1 MAVSILTLKTGE
13 RVIAELKEVYDQE
26 GEDKK
31 GLCLLME
38 EPYVLHL
45 DTQQPQYL
53 TEQLGTEYTVKFS
66 KWNPYSPDWHFKIPY
81 DCVMTISSPEKGLEQ
96 SYLQKIQQ
104 KRELE
109 NDGNTTNSTSESSST
124 ETVDN
129 ES

>member
-1 MAVSILTLKTGE
+1 MAVSIITLKTGE
-13 RVIAELKEVYDQE
+13 RIITELKEVYDQE

-38 EPYVLHL
+38 EPYDLHL

-53 TEQLGTEYTVKFS
+53 TEQLGAEYTVKYS
-66 KWNPYSPDWHFKIPY
+66 KWNPYSPDLHFKIPY
-81 DCVMTISSPEKGLEQ
+81 DCVMTISSPEPGLEK

-109 NDGNTTNSTSESSST
+109 DDGNTTDSTSEPTST
-124 ETVDN
+124 GTVEN
-129 ES
+129 

>member
-1 MAVSILTLKTGE
+1 MAVSIITLKTGE
-13 RVIAELKEVYDQE
+13 RIITELKEVYDQE

-53 TEQLGTEYTVKFS
+53 TEQLGAEYTVKYS
-66 KWNPYSPDWHFKIPY
+66 KWNPYSPDLHFKIPY
-81 DCVMTISSPEKGLEQ
+81 DCVMTISSPEPGLEK

-109 NDGNTTNSTSESSST
+109 DDGNTTDSPSEPTSTG
-124 ETVDN
+124 TVEN
-129 ES
+129 

>member
-1 MAVSILTLKTGE
+1 MAVSIITLKTGE
-13 RVIAELKEVYDQE
+13 RIITELKEVYDQE

-53 TEQLGTEYTVKFS
+53 TEQLGAEYTVKYS
-66 KWNPYSPDWHFKIPY
+66 KWNPYSPDLHFKIPY
-81 DCVMTISSPEKGLEQ
+81 DCVMTISSPEPGLEK

-109 NDGNTTNSTSESSST
+109 DDGNTTDSTSEPTSSG
-124 ETVDN
+124 TVEN
-129 ES
+129 